1 MVSEKRAEA
10 SDSEKGFYSCFAR
23 IIGPPL
29 QAAGKAASVVEMYRQ
44 FKRTQEF
51 DAMPHA
57 SVKSLHVIEF
67 NLFVSALLVGT
78 AAAVLA
84 VVWFH
89 RPGDR
94 ITREEL
100 IDDKSDEQ

>member
-1 MVSEKRAEA
+1 MGNV
-10 SDSEKGFYSCFAR
+10 F
-23 IIGPPL
+23 L
-29 QAAGKAASVVEMYRQ
+29 GKLWHWALIVITTALLWFFGSQR
-44 FKRTQEF
+44 
-51 DAMPHA
+51 
-57 SVKSLHVIEF
+57 LHVIEF

-100 IDDKSDEQ
+100 IDDKSDEH

>member
-1 MVSEKRAEA
+1 MGNV
-10 SDSEKGFYSCFAR
+10 F
-23 IIGPPL
+23 L
-29 QAAGKAASVVEMYRQ
+29 GKLWHWALIVITTALLWFFGSQR
-44 FKRTQEF
+44 
-51 DAMPHA
+51 
-57 SVKSLHVIEF
+57 LHVIEF

-78 AAAVLA
+78 AAAVFA

-89 RPGDR
+89 RPGER